1 MIVQRKI
8 VQRAYYRRSIS
19 TREPRGLLGESSA
32 NRNLSREP
40 SRLAWRIKSEYAT
53 MRLMSVRSC
62 RVTIQDLDGTSHI
75 AEVTASS
82 LYEAVA
88 QGLAALRKNEWVEGI
103 QERFGIVK
111 VSVAEVRVEHQ
122 VKIADFTKWL
132 ERPGRTPREIT
143 QRQKIRAILG
153 MSTSR

>member
-1 MIVQRKI
+1 MTV
-8 VQRAYYRRSIS
+8 
-19 TREPRGLLGESSA
+19 
-32 NRNLSREP
+32 
-40 SRLAWRIKSEYAT
+40 
-53 MRLMSVRSC
+53 
-62 RVTIQDLDGTSHI
+62 QDLEGISHT

-82 LYEAVA
+82 LFEAVA

-103 QERFGIVK
+103 EERFGIVK

-132 ERPGRTPREIT
+132 APREMT

-153 MSTSR
+153 MSVSSGDHPLNRSGGCVNLKLFQRARWCLLSGLDAIRIRDTTWLGS